1 MSGGHHGDVT
11 SANTEKSHHAHNVE
25 RLLENA
31 LREASI
37 KTLTDNPKGPPRL
50 GVDVVDIEVLARQ
63 LSSRIGSAFKHRIFT
78 EREIADCRDQ
88 VPKFATRWAVKEA
101 VSKAIGTG
109 FREGLNPNAIEVLT
123 APDGSIQVAPSAG
136 KPWPEGADNW
146 EWVVSA
152 AHERNVAVA
161 VAIALS

>member
-1 MSGGHHGDVT
+1 MLEEQHEDPA
-11 SANTEKSHHAHNVE
+11 SANTVQSPHTHRVE
-25 RLLENA
+25 SLLDSA
-31 LREASI
+31 LRDASI
-37 KTLTDNPKGPPRL
+37 KALVNEPKRTPRL

-63 LSSRIGSAFKHRIFT
+63 LSSDIGSAFKHRIFT
-78 EREIADCRDQ
+78 PREIDDCRDQ

-109 FREGLNPNAIEVLT
+109 FREGLNPSAIEVLT
-123 APDGSIQVAPSAG
+123 APHGSIQVAPSAG
-136 KPWPEGADNW
+136 HTWPDGANNW
-146 EWVVSA
+146 DWVVSA